1 MTIRTLEKQSTYM
14 KKLFLFLIVVSIF
27 ACNEEEGDQPKVSE
41 DNFDR
46 QAMLVNWADNII
58 VPAYTSFAEKT
69 TALKL
74 ASEAFSTNPNTSN
87 YESLVNNW
95 ETAYIEFQ
103 KVSMFEIGKAE
114 ELRLTNNLNIYP
126 SNTDGII
133 DNIMNGG
140 YNLELPSQI
149 AMQGFPALDY
159 LLFGVSDTD
168 DVLNFYQNNE
178 DADKYLDY
186 LNVLTTRINELAT
199 VVLDDWNN
207 RFRDKFVQNSGNS
220 ALASVDKV
228 VNDFIFYYEKHLRA
242 GKIGIPAGVFS
253 GTTLPENVEAFYN
266 KNFSKTLF
274 NASLDAVQD
283 FFNGVHFD
291 GGNEGE
297 SMSNYLEY
305 LDVIKNDKNLAQVIN
320 DQFDSARLTAQELS
334 DNFAEQV
341 ETDNVKMLATYDQL
355 QLNVVHIKVDM
366 LQAFNVNVDYVDAD
380 GD

>member
-1 MTIRTLEKQSTYM
+1 
-14 KKLFLFLIVVSIF
+14 
-27 ACNEEEGDQPKVSE
+27 
-41 DNFDR
+41 
-46 QAMLVNWADNII
+46 
-58 VPAYTSFAEKT
+58 
-69 TALKL
+69 
-74 ASEAFSTNPNTSN
+74 
-87 YESLVNNW
+87 
-95 ETAYIEFQ
+95 
-103 KVSMFEIGKAE
+103 
-114 ELRLTNNLNIYP
+114 
-126 SNTDGII
+126 
-133 DNIMNGG
+133 MNGG

-207 RFRDKFVQNSGNS
+207 RFRDEFVQNSGNS

-320 DQFDSARLTAQELS
+320 DQFDSARVTAQELS